1 MFQTVLGVV
10 IFSLIIG
17 IVLGG
22 LCAFGVT
29 FSKIQEENEVGKTY
43 NPNDPEIYQSGETLW
58 ITK

>member
-17 IVLGG
+17 VVLGS

-29 FSKIQEENEVGKTY
+29 YSKIQEENEVGKTY
-43 NPNDPEIYQSGETLW
+43 NPNEPEIYQKEETLW